1 LAIVLTHL
9 EVDDYDA
16 WKELFDSDP
25 GGRRQGATGHMI
37 SRAVDNPNAVFI
49 RTEFPSVD
57 EAKAFRQRLL
67 DSGAIGRS
75 GARVKVEPTVAE
87 VAERVT
93 Y

>member
-1 LAIVLTHL
+1 MLLHM

-16 WKELFDSDP
+16 WKPLFDSDP
-25 GGRRQGATGHMI
+25 AGRKQSATGHMI
-37 SRAVDNPNAVFI
+37 SRDVENPNAIFI

-67 DSGAIGRS
+67 DSGVLERS
-75 GARVKVEPTVAE
+75 GVKVKIGPTVAE
-87 VAERVT
+87 VAENVT